1 MSETDGPQTSPETAK
16 EPEKRFFSRFLG
28 SRIVAADAPETVG
41 AASQKN
47 MIYAAEQFHVLR
59 VDDVMVPRADI
70 IAVEQNTGLQELTA
84 AFTTASHSRLPV
96 FRENL
101 DEPTGMV
108 HIKDLL
114 PYLAF
119 NARGRTAKTYPERK
133 IIKSIKRPVLY
144 VPPSM
149 LAQDLLRRMQAKR
162 IHMAIV
168 VDEYGGTD
176 GLVTLEDLMEQIV
189 GDIEDEH
196 SDGEPDMICIGETNM
211 GAVWDVEA
219 RAAISDFEEKFGRE
233 IATDEQED
241 EVDTLGGLVFSM
253 AGRVPERG
261 EVIAHPY
268 GIEFEVLDADPRRVK
283 RLRVRPV
290 KPAE

>member
-1 MSETDGPQTSPETAK
+1 MSETDTGSFLSRLLGGREDGP
-16 EPEKRFFSRFLG
+16 
-28 SRIVAADAPETVG
+28 DAPETIG
-41 AASQKN
+41 AASEKN
-47 MIYAAEQFHVLR
+47 MISAAEKFHVLR
-59 VDDVMVPRADI
+59 VSDVMVPRVDI
-70 IAVEQNTGLQELTA
+70 KAVPSTATLKDLTE
-84 AFTTASHSRLPV
+84 FFEEASHSRLPV
-96 FRENL
+96 YGDTL

-114 PYLAF
+114 PYLGF
-119 NARGRTAKTYPERK
+119 RARGRGTKTYPDRK
-133 IIKSIKRPVLY
+133 IIKTILRPVLF

-149 LAQDLLRRMQAKR
+149 LAQDLLRRMQGKR
-162 IHMAIV
+162 IHMALV

-196 SDGEPDMICIGETNM
+196 SDDEPEMLSIGDPAS
-211 GAVWDVEA
+211 GQSGGQVWDVDA
-219 RAAISDFEEKFGRE
+219 RAAIEDFETVFGRE

-241 EVDTLGGLVFSM
+241 DVDTLGGLVFTL

-283 RLRVRPV
+283 RIRVRE
-290 KPAE
+290 KPAADAAE

>member
-1 MSETDGPQTSPETAK
+1 MSDTESGSFLSRLLGGK
-16 EPEKRFFSRFLG
+16 EDDSSKPDT
-28 SRIVAADAPETVG
+28 IG
-41 AASQKN
+41 AASEKN
-47 MIYAAEQFHVLR
+47 MISAAEKFHLLR
-59 VDDVMVPRADI
+59 VSDVMVPRVDIKALPQTSTLKELADYF
-70 IAVEQNTGLQELTA
+70 QEVA
-84 AFTTASHSRLPV
+84 HSRLPV
-96 FRENL
+96 YGDTL

-114 PYLAF
+114 RYLGFKAKG
-119 NARGRTAKTYPERK
+119 RGTKTFPDRK
-133 IIKSIKRPVLY
+133 IIKTILRPVLF

-149 LAQDLLRRMQAKR
+149 LAQDLLRRMQGKR
-162 IHMAIV
+162 IHMALV

-196 SDGEPDMICIGETNM
+196 SDDEPEMLPIGD
-211 GAVWDVEA
+211 GKSAQVWDVDA
-219 RAAISDFEEKFGRE
+219 RASIEDFEKVFGRE

-241 EVDTLGGLVFSM
+241 DVDTLGGLVFTL

-283 RLRVRPV
+283 RVRVREN
-290 KPAE
+290 PASDAAE